1 MNTLDNLLHMFA
13 QRRETVIRTV
23 MTGIVALF
31 IAVYTPTLLLEMP
44 SADEKQDYLLIL
56 RENDHATADKTQ
68 IYIDIRTENGIEHM
82 LLDEYLVG
90 VVLSEMPA
98 SFELEALKA
107 QAVAARTFALRQKD
121 NSKHGDCDLCSD
133 SSCCQA
139 WTSKAAIETKLGD
152 SFEYY
157 WKKGEMAVRKTE
169 NEVIYYNEKLID
181 AVYFSCSGG
190 FTEDAIAVWGND
202 VPYLRS
208 VESPGEENA
217 KVYES
222 KVVISAEEFA
232 RIIRS
237 EQPEID
243 LSGNPSGWF
252 GNIERTTGNGVKFI
266 AICGHKFTGI
276 QFRKMFGLKSTCFFV
291 SLTEEGIV
299 FSVRGYG
306 HRIGMSQ
313 YGANSMAKQGRTYQE
328 ILLHYYTGVEIKKHP

>member
-1 MNTLDNLLHMFA
+1 
-13 QRRETVIRTV
+13 VIRTV
-23 MTGIVALF
+23 LTGIVALF
-31 IAVYTPTLLLEMP
+31 IAIYTPTLLLEMP

-56 RENDHATADKTQ
+56 RENDHAAADKTQ
-68 IYIDIRTENGIEHM
+68 KYIEIKTEIGIEQM

-107 QAVAARTFALRQKD
+107 QAVAARTFALRQMD

-157 WKKGEMAVRKTE
+157 WKKGEMAVRETE
-169 NEVIYYNEKLID
+169 NEAIYYNEKLID

-190 FTEDAIAVWGND
+190 VTEDAIAVWGND

-232 RIIRS
+232 HIIRS
-237 EQPEID
+237 EQPEIE
-243 LSGNPSGWF
+243 LSGNPSEWF
-252 GNIERTTGNGVKFI
+252 GNIERTAGNGVKSI

-276 QFRKMFGLKSTCFFV
+276 QFRKLFGLKSTCFSV